1 MMKIDI
7 GILLQHSM
15 KLGANNKRRMW
26 KNLKQIL
33 AAEKTLQWKP
43 ADVTCESALYTLKW
57 F

>member
-1 MMKIDI
+1 M
-7 GILLQHSM
+7 LLQHSM